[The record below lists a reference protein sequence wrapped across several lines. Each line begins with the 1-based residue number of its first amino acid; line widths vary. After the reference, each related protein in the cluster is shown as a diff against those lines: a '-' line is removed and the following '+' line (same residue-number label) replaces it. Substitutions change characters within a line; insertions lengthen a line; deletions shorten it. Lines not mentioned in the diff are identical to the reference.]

1 MVKKKTIKMIKTLK
15 DFNFKN
21 KRVLLRC
28 DFNVPLSKEGLVLD
42 DFRIKKTIPTIE
54 YLIKEGAK
62 IIIMT
67 HLGDPQGKI
76 VDSLKLDPIYKKL
89 KEYFKTSVFKTKDC
103 IGKEVEIIVS
113 QMRGGDILLLEN
125 VRFHKEEEANDE
137 KFAKELAQF
146 GDIYINDA
154 FGVSHRK
161 HVTIA
166 LLPKYLP
173 SGMGFLLESEIKILS
188 KVLND
193 PWKPLV
199 TIIGGAK
206 ISSKVK
212 VIKKFLEISDHIL
225 VGGDIANSILIGKG
239 ILLGKPL
246 LEKGTTKEISNIAL
260 TAKIHL
266 PVDGKITLKD
276 EKENAV
282 REGAIGTARKEELV
296 LDIGSETIKI
306 FKQIIKEAK
315 MIVWAG
321 PLGFSEDKRFE
332 EGTKEIAKEITR
344 NHSAFKIA
352 GGGDTILAINKFGL
366 LDKFDHISTGG
377 GAMLDFLA
385 GEKLPGIVAID
396 K

>member
-125 VRFHKEEEANDE
+125 ARFHKEEEANDE
-137 KFAKELAQF
+137 NFAKELAQF

>member
-1 MVKKKTIKMIKTLK
+1 MIKTLK

-125 VRFHKEEEANDE
+125 ARFHKEEEANDE
-137 KFAKELAQF
+137 NFAKELAQF

>member
-332 EGTKEIAKEITR
+332 EGTKEIAEEIIR

>member
-89 KEYFKTSVFKTKDC
+89 KEYFTASVFKTKDC